1 MTIDSFHFHWTSC
14 FISEF
19 TRQSTSVGHPRC
31 LIKVVNEC
39 RYIKPLIHT
48 RVGWY
53 GRLSSRLTFI
63 IETSGT
69 LRHCMVISNVNQSI
83 QFEQSKL
90 GWVVRDSSMP
100 MVWIVPVKHWTEPF
114 LEGWE
119 DHCSKANHTQ
129 ASQKALKDAFWMYS
143 TMFLYYHS
151 NCRVCDAPHPQSSN
165 AYSYRR
171 TMGWRHSP
179 NASATRRQVMECCFP
194 YSNDAPEMHCR
205 CMICVSRR
213 WWWSAKR
220 CCTVRS
226 SIRQH
231 PWRDRILDWRSCKC
245 ISEQRNMILFN
256 DLES

>member
-19 TRQSTSVGHPRC
+19 TKQSTSVGHPRC

-69 LRHCMVISNVNQSI
+69 LRHCMVISNVNHSI

-119 DHCSKANHTQ
+119 DNCSKANHTQ
-129 ASQKALKDAFWMYS
+129 ASQKALKDAFLNVFCYVPLLSFQLSCVTHPILNRRMHIHIGGRWADGIVPIRPQLTDKWWNVVSHTWMMLLSCIVGVWYVFLVDDDDRPKGDVRFGHQSANTRDAIEYS
-143 TMFLYYHS
+143 TG
-151 NCRVCDAPHPQSSN
+151 DPA
-165 AYSYRR
+165 
-171 TMGWRHSP
+171 
-179 NASATRRQVMECCFP
+179 NASP
-194 YSNDAPEMHCR
+194 SSGIWYYS
-205 CMICVSRR
+205 MI
-213 WWWSAKR
+213 
-220 CCTVRS
+220 
-226 SIRQH
+226 
-231 PWRDRILDWRSCKC
+231 
-245 ISEQRNMILFN
+245 
-256 DLES
+256 